1 MHGDTNYRYQLPPWC
16 HEGKPLE
23 RYSPKSSKNIKYLI
37 VDFFSTSTC
46 LMLFRFCE
54 SNVSIP
60 IRVQEALNDSKWVE
74 SITTEMRALE
84 NRSQIWDVMTLPD
97 GKKHVLYKLIGVHGK
112 V

>member
-1 MHGDTNYRYQLPPWC
+1 LLIFSLQALTSC
-16 HEGKPLE
+16 
-23 RYSPKSSKNIKYLI
+23 YSGFVNQMS
-37 VDFFSTSTC
+37 V
-46 LMLFRFCE
+46 
-54 SNVSIP
+54 VSVP